1 MHTLATMARTGIRW
15 PFPSRF
21 SATLNQRPGHDLR
34 HGARLCLRTMPKY
47 ALPIATNLPASR
59 SFASDKER
67 RPILKSTRSRS
78 GPRPDAESRRQTLEP
93 GGSDPEADESFLDC
107 SYLRKQSSRAYQSE
121 SHMAWLKHVSSTS
134 KRQTDEYARARAKE
148 RWRADTEYLEQKQL
162 GRAIFSQGN
171 FYNVARNLPET
182 PQARERAIRNFTRLQ
197 SNMRSCLGTKVRCTT
212 LTVFAPL
219 GEVNMFWRLGRV
231 MIFLAIWIA
240 LSGSLYWPKYLLR
253 RLDVKANGTS
263 L

>member
-1 MHTLATMARTGIRW
+1 MQEDLSERKRSGVNAAIRIINSQRLLLRSGSSSWGVLVHKFATMARTGIRW

-148 RWRADTEYLEQKQL
+148 RWRRTQSILSRNNWVARYFRRAISTTSRGTCQRLHKQENGQFETL
-162 GRAIFSQGN
+162 PGFSPTCGRAWELRSDAQLLLCLRLS
-171 FYNVARNLPET
+171 AR
-182 PQARERAIRNFTRLQ
+182 
-197 SNMRSCLGTKVRCTT
+197 
-212 LTVFAPL
+212 
-219 GEVNMFWRLGRV
+219 
-231 MIFLAIWIA
+231 
-240 LSGSLYWPKYLLR
+240 
-253 RLDVKANGTS
+253 
-263 L
+263 